1 MHRFHPRM
9 KTSALVAST
18 SKTLTAA
25 ITITIAIAAAAAL
38 ADNKRPSR
46 FEQDLKRSTD
56 TIQAQKIERTKL
68 SLDQAEKRAL
78 EFSDEAARHC
88 ADIKEAETAAI
99 GNGRGPIFPFR
110 AFRSANS
117 TEIEEA
123 KKPYEEEIKDVQT
136 ETRRKIKEILEEG
149 QEAVESIEQSAA
161 HVHKGI
167 HEFTPDKVRTLK
179 SN

>member
-1 MHRFHPRM
+1 MGAFQFHAERCY
-9 KTSALVAST
+9 ARVDRA
-18 SKTLTAA
+18 SKTLSTLLICLVVPSLTAY
-25 ITITIAIAAAAAL
+25 
-38 ADNKRPSR
+38 ADDKHPSS
-46 FEQDLKRSTD
+46 FERDLKRSTE

-78 EFSDEAARHC
+78 EISDEAARHC

-123 KKPYEEEIKDVQT
+123 KKPYEDEIVNVQT

-149 QEAVESIEQSAA
+149 QEAVNAIEQSAA

-167 HEFTPDKVRTLK
+167 HEFAPDKVRK
-179 SN
+179 SR

>member
-1 MHRFHPRM
+1 M
-9 KTSALVAST
+9 
-18 SKTLTAA
+18 SKTFIASVIFLAFTAA
-25 ITITIAIAAAAAL
+25 GAYAE
-38 ADNKRPSR
+38 DKRPSG
-46 FEQDLKRSTD
+46 FERDLKRSTE

-78 EFSDEAARHC
+78 EISDEAARHC
-88 ADIKEAETAAI
+88 ADIKEAETSAI

-110 AFRSANS
+110 AFRTATT

-123 KKPYEEEIKDVQT
+123 KKPYEDEIVNVRT

-149 QEAVESIEQSAA
+149 QEAVNAIEQSAA

-167 HEFTPDKVRTLK
+167 HEFAPDKVRK
-179 SN
+179 SR

>member
-1 MHRFHPRM
+1 MH
-9 KTSALVAST
+9 KITI
-18 SKTLTAA
+18 A
-25 ITITIAIAAAAAL
+25 ITITVASAAIPAL
-38 ADNKRPSR
+38 AEDKHPSR
-46 FEQDLKRSTD
+46 FEQDLKRSTN
-56 TIQAQKIERTKL
+56 TIEAQKIERTKL

-78 EFSDEAARHC
+78 ELSEEAARHC

-123 KKPYEEEIKDVQT
+123 KKPYEDEIIEVQT
-136 ETRRKIKEILEEG
+136 DTRRKIKEILQEG
-149 QEAVESIEQSAA
+149 QEAVQAIEQSAA

-167 HEFTPDKVRTLK
+167 HEFAPDKVRTRK

>member
-1 MHRFHPRM
+1 MFTIQLRLAQGNAVSSLR
-9 KTSALVAST
+9 
-18 SKTLTAA
+18 SKTVLTLVICVAVA
-25 ITITIAIAAAAAL
+25 CAAAH
-38 ADNKRPSR
+38 ADEKHPTS
-46 FEQDLKRSTD
+46 FERDLKRSTE

-78 EFSDEAARHC
+78 EISDEAARHC

-123 KKPYEEEIKDVQT
+123 KKPYEDEIVNVQT
-136 ETRRKIKEILEEG
+136 ETRRKIKEILDEG
-149 QEAVESIEQSAA
+149 QEAVNAIEQSAA

-167 HEFTPDKVRTLK
+167 HEFAPDKVRK
-179 SN
+179 SR